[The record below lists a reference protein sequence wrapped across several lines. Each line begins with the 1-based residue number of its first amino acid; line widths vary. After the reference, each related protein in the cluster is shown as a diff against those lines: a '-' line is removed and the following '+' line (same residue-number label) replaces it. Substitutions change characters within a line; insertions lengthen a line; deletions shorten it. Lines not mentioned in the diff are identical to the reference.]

1 MFLTSA
7 KRQFLTGLI
16 GMSLLLLGGWYAFK
30 HVSENGLSGL
40 FPSSTPSPV
49 SVRLKPQAVYEV
61 KTKQQLL
68 GVDVIRII
76 SKRQPEEFL
85 VLNHVPT
92 ALVNSMYGKQV
103 NLAWAN
109 TVASQFMK
117 LRQSTETDAS
127 PISVDIQDVKTLK
140 SGKLKQKAQELPYWQ
155 IEIRFKLSNE
165 PQSRYYNAG
174 VIRQP
179 DRSESNSTEALVV
192 GYAQK
197 EAYQPELVADLL
209 EHLNF
214 EQN

>member
-16 GMSLLLLGGWYAFK
+16 GMSILLFGGWHLFK
-30 HVSENGLSGL
+30 YVSENGLTG
-40 FPSSTPSPV
+40 FFRGSTAKSV
-49 SVRLKPQAVYEV
+49 SIHLKPQPIYEV

-68 GVDVIRII
+68 GVDVIRIV

-85 VLNHVPT
+85 VLNHVPKS
-92 ALVNSMYGKQV
+92 LVNSMYGKQV

-117 LRQSTETDAS
+117 LRQNTADGTA
-127 PISVDIQDVKTLK
+127 PLSVDIQDVKTLK
-140 SGKLKQKAQELPYWQ
+140 SGTIKQKSKELPYWQ
-155 IEIRFKLSNE
+155 IEIQFKLSNE
-165 PQSRYYNAG
+165 DQPRYYNAG

-179 DRSESNSTEALVV
+179 SQNTTSMTEALVV

-197 EAYQPELVADLL
+197 EAYQPQLVADLL
-209 EHLNF
+209 DHLHF